1 MDIRNLFFK
10 SRSYTPIPILL
21 MMLYFARPNSPYF
34 LIGIVLIVIGEI
46 IRLRSVSFA
55 GGETRTMNVGASS
68 ICKSG
73 PYSIVRNPLYIG
85 NVMIYVGF
93 AFVAGSVYVV
103 TISLITL
110 IYFLIQYSL
119 IISLEE
125 EALEQKFGDE
135 YISYK
140 RLVPSILPRINNTF
154 RNYDTIPSSL
164 AKTIKTEKRTLQNIL
179 LVSLLL
185 FLRIKSL

>member
-1 MDIRNLFFK
+1 MDIRNLFFR
-10 SRSYTPIPILL
+10 SRSFTPIPILL

-34 LIGIVLIVIGEI
+34 FLGIVLIVIGEI

-68 ICKSG
+68 ICKYG

-85 NVMIYVGF
+85 NMMIYVGF
-93 AFVAGSVYVV
+93 AFIAGSVYVV
-103 TISLITL
+103 TISSITFV
-110 IYFLIQYSL
+110 YFFIQYSL

-125 EALEQKFGDE
+125 EALEEKFGDE
-135 YISYK
+135 YIAYK
-140 RLVPSILPRINNTF
+140 NLVPSILPKINNTF

-185 FLRIKSL
+185 FLRIKSF

>member
-10 SRSYTPIPILL
+10 SRSFTPIPILL

-34 LIGIVLIVIGEI
+34 FLGIVLIIIGET

-85 NVMIYVGF
+85 NMMIYVGF
-93 AFVAGSVYVV
+93 AFVSGSVYVV
-103 TISLITL
+103 TISSITFV
-110 IYFLIQYSL
+110 YFFIQYSL

-125 EALEQKFGDE
+125 QALEEKFGDE
-135 YISYK
+135 YTTYK
-140 RLVPSILPRINNTF
+140 KLVPSILPKVNNTF

-164 AKTIKTEKRTLQNIL
+164 AKTIKTEKRTLQNIF

-185 FLRIKSL
+185 FLRIKSF

>member
-10 SRSYTPIPILL
+10 SRSFTPIPILL

-34 LIGIVLIVIGEI
+34 FLGIVLIVIGEI

-85 NVMIYVGF
+85 NMMIYVGF
-93 AFVAGSVYVV
+93 AFIAGSVYVV
-103 TISLITL
+103 TISSITFV
-110 IYFLIQYSL
+110 YFFIQYSL

-125 EALEQKFGDE
+125 EALEEKFGDE
-135 YISYK
+135 YIAYK
-140 RLVPSILPRINNTF
+140 NLVPSILPKINNTF

-185 FLRIKSL
+185 FLRIKSF

>member
-34 LIGIVLIVIGEI
+34 LLGIVLIVIGEI

-55 GGETRTMNVGASS
+55 GGETRTMSVGASS

-110 IYFLIQYSL
+110 VYFLIQYSL

-125 EALEQKFGDE
+125 EALEEKFGDE
-135 YISYK
+135 YITYK
-140 RLVPSILPRINNTF
+140 KLVPSILPKINNTF

-185 FLRIKSL
+185 FLRIKSF

>member
-1 MDIRNLFFK
+1 MDIRNIFFK
-10 SRSYTPIPILL
+10 SRSFTPIPVLL

-34 LIGIVLIVIGEI
+34 FLGIVLIVIGEI

-68 ICKSG
+68 VCKSG

-85 NVMIYVGF
+85 NMMIYVGF

-103 TISLITL
+103 TISSITFV
-110 IYFLIQYSL
+110 YFFIQYSL

-125 EALEQKFGDE
+125 EALEEKFGNE
-135 YISYK
+135 YLTYK
-140 RLVPSILPRINNTF
+140 KLVPSILPKINNTF

-185 FLRIKSL
+185 FLRIKLF

>member
-34 LIGIVLIVIGEI
+34 LLGIVLIVIGEM

-93 AFVAGSVYVV
+93 AFVAGSVDFVSDAH
-103 TISLITL
+103 I
-110 IYFLIQYSL
+110 
-119 IISLEE
+119 
-125 EALEQKFGDE
+125 ALAA
-135 YISYK
+135 S
-140 RLVPSILPRINNTF
+140 STF
-154 RNYDTIPSSL
+154 VDNPTTFPPAAEPAGIFI
-164 AKTIKTEKRTLQNIL
+164 A
-179 LVSLLL
+179 
-185 FLRIKSL
+185 